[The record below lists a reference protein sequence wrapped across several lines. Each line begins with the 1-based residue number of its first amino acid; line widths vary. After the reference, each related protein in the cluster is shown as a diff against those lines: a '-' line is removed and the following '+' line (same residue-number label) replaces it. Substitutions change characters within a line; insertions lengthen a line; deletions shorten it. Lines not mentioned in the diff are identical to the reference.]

1 MNLLFLQEFEV
12 LRPYCYCAGAIAA
25 EIVITMMA
33 HQTPQWSNI
42 ASTVKTNPTTL
53 HPKLIFERHTTV
65 PLASSATTG
74 IKQNRKT
81 TKPSGGAGTCNLF
94 MIISNRT

>member
-1 MNLLFLQEFEV
+1 MA
-12 LRPYCYCAGAIAA
+12 CYCAGAIAA
-25 EIVITMMA
+25 VIVLTMMMN
-33 HQTPQWSNI
+33 QTPHWSNI
-42 ASTVKTNPTTL
+42 ASTVKTKPPTL

-65 PLASSATTG
+65 PQTSSATTG
-74 IKQNRKT
+74 MRQNSKT